1 MHMQRVFRSVCLL
14 IMQDEE
20 DKELK
25 QSALVDPIEFNVF
38 GALNT
43 VYKVAKALVPKYGNV
58 RVFNAEKEERPKGS
72 CLNVCIHNAV
82 EMNCVTRGTY
92 RERKRSSVSCLHPN
106 FQRQS
111 VLHICNASPSHRRY
125 RQGST

>member
-43 VYKVAKALVPKYGNV
+43 VYKAAKALVPKYGNV
-58 RVFNAEKEERPKGS
+58 RVFNAEKEMRPKG
-72 CLNVCIHNAV
+72 
-82 EMNCVTRGTY
+82 
-92 RERKRSSVSCLHPN
+92 
-106 FQRQS
+106 
-111 VLHICNASPSHRRY
+111 
-125 RQGST
+125 